1 MSAAGRRNG
10 REGEIVSRAGGSLAA
25 LASVAVWL
33 TAAPASAQSNL
44 DAGKSPAQI
53 FAHTCNACHRSP
65 REIKKTT
72 PAFMREHY
80 TTGSQEAATMAAYLS
95 QVGSD
100 SKAVEQRKKP
110 VLGAGREPPPGSE
123 PKPAGDAQV
132 ATANGPGA
140 PKPPQAGRTRRP
152 AESFEAGI
160 VIATSVPAAPAS
172 APSSP
177 AASSPSPATASPT
190 ASVPAEAPAATT
202 PAPAVAPTPV
212 PAATPIEE

>member
-1 MSAAGRRNG
+1 M
-10 REGEIVSRAGGSLAA
+10 SRAGGSLAA

-33 TAAPASAQSNL
+33 TATPASAQSNL

-72 PAFMREHY
+72 PGFMREHY
-80 TTGSQEAATMAAYLS
+80 TTGTQEAAAMAAYLS

-100 SKAVEQRKKP
+100 TKAVEQRKKP

-132 ATANGPGA
+132 ATANGPGGA
-140 PKPPQAGRTRRP
+140 KPPQAGRTRRP
-152 AESFEAGI
+152 AESLEAGI
-160 VIATSVPAAPAS
+160 VIATSVPATPAS

-177 AASSPSPATASPT
+177 AAANPAPSTATASPT
-190 ASVPAEAPAATT
+190 ASAPAEAPAAT
-202 PAPAVAPTPV
+202 PVPV
-212 PAATPIEE
+212 PASAPLEE

>member
-1 MSAAGRRNG
+1 M
-10 REGEIVSRAGGSLAA
+10 AA

-33 TAAPASAQSNL
+33 TATPASAQSNL

-53 FAHTCNACHRSP
+53 FANTCNACHRNP

-72 PAFMREHY
+72 PGFMREHY
-80 TTGSQEAATMAAYLS
+80 TTGTQEAAAMAAYLS

-100 SKAVEQRKKP
+100 TKAVEQRKKP

-132 ATANGPGA
+132 ATANGPGGA
-140 PKPPQAGRTRRP
+140 KPPQAGRTRRP
-152 AESFEAGI
+152 AESLEAGI
-160 VIATSVPAAPAS
+160 VIATSVPATPAS

-177 AASSPSPATASPT
+177 AAANPAPSTATASPT
-190 ASVPAEAPAATT
+190 ASAPAEAPAAT
-202 PAPAVAPTPV
+202 PVPV
-212 PAATPIEE
+212 PASAPLEE

>member
-1 MSAAGRRNG
+1 MSK
-10 REGEIVSRAGGSLAA
+10 AGGILTA
-25 LASVAVWL
+25 LVGASVWL

-53 FAHTCNACHRSP
+53 FAHTCNACHRNA

-72 PAFMREHY
+72 PGFMREHY
-80 TTGSQEAATMAAYLS
+80 TTGTQEAAAMAAYLS
-95 QVGSD
+95 TMGTD

-132 ATANGPGA
+132 ATANGPAGA
-140 PKPPQAGRTRRP
+140 KPPQAGRTRRP

-160 VIATSVPAAPAS
+160 VIATSVPAVPVA
-172 APSSP
+172 
-177 AASSPSPATASPT
+177 AASSPVASSNPAPSTAAVTP
-190 ASVPAEAPAATT
+190 AVSVPADAPAAA
-202 PAPAVAPTPV
+202 PAPAPV
-212 PAATPIEE
+212 PAAAPIEE